1 MVATVVVLPELYAEV
16 ELLESDAREFPVP
29 SRLMPDEFV
38 IAWFVSVALVV
49 VAAFVSA
56 HFGYPP

>member
-1 MVATVVVLPELYAEV
+1 LYAEV

-49 VAAFVSA
+49 VAVVLL
-56 HFGYPP
+56 GLLLL